1 MSIMLAAKILNLE
14 SFAEA
19 VFVVFFRPPSSH
31 DKTVAYSKKMPWLMP
46 ALKDVYTFLL
56 NSTYN
61 NDDNILYY
69 QY

>member
-1 MSIMLAAKILNLE
+1 
-14 SFAEA
+14 
-19 VFVVFFRPPSSH
+19 
-31 DKTVAYSKKMPWLMP
+31 MPWLMP

-69 QY
+69 RSTS